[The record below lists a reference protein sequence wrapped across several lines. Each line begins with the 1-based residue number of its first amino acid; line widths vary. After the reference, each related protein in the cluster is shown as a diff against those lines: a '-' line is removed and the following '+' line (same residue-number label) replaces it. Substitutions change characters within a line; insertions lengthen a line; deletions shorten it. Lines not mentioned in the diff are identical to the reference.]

1 MNMPLQ
7 RLGNSGLEVSRLCL
21 GTMTFGTQW
30 AQIGTTTQPEADAL
44 VGRSL
49 DAGVNFFDTADV
61 YSSGESESALGKA
74 LGKRR
79 QQVILATKVRS
90 RMSDAPNDVGLTRHH
105 ILNSVD
111 ASLRRLGTEYI
122 DLYQVHCWDAST
134 PLDETLRALDDCVR
148 WGKVRYIG
156 ASNYAAWQ
164 LMKSLAISDRQ
175 GLERFI
181 TLQPLYNLVM
191 RDIET
196 ELVPLCQD
204 QKLGILPWS
213 PLAGGFLSGKYR
225 RGAKAPFG
233 TRRSGVETQF
243 LQFDE
248 ARGLDVVDVLDA
260 VAKSHAGTVA
270 QAAINW
276 LLAKSYVTSVIVGAR
291 NMAQLEDNLAAI
303 RWVLT
308 PEEVARLDALMP
320 PPRSYPQWFISMSNT
335 QR

>member
-1 MNMPLQ
+1 MNMPMQ
-7 RLGNSGLEVSRLCL
+7 RLGNSGVEVSRLCF

-30 AQIGTTTQPEADAL
+30 EQIGITTQPEADAL
-44 VGRSL
+44 VGRCL
-49 DAGVNFFDTADV
+49 DAGINFFDTADV
-61 YSSGESESALGKA
+61 YSGGESESALGKA

-79 QQVILATKVRS
+79 HEVILATKVRS

-105 ILNSVD
+105 ILNGVD
-111 ASLRRLGTEYI
+111 ASLRRLGTDFI
-122 DLYQVHCWDAST
+122 DLYQVHCWDTAT
-134 PLDETLRALDDCVR
+134 PLEETLRALDDCVR

-164 LMKSLAISDRQ
+164 LMKSLALSDRY

-191 RDIET
+191 RDIEA
-196 ELVPLCQD
+196 ELVPLCED

-225 RGAKAPFG
+225 RGAKAPAG
-233 TRRSGVETQF
+233 TRRSGVESQF

-248 ARGLDVVDVLDA
+248 ARGLDVVDALDA
-260 VAKSHAGTVA
+260 VAKLHGGTVA

-276 LLAKSYVTSVIVGAR
+276 LLAKPYVTSVVLGAR

-303 RWVLT
+303 RWSLT
-308 PEEVARLDALMP
+308 AEDVARLDAVMP
-320 PPRSYPQWFISMSNT
+320 PPRTYPQWFISMFNT
-335 QR
+335 RR